1 MQMAKFLLVAFAT
14 AAVISITL
22 GASKYVD
29 EVTTR
34 VNIRISNLLG
44 EETIWSCCCSYF
56 CPSKISPS
64 TVLPW
69 RQRFCINSSY
79 LCQALQK
86 RGNCLPVSR
95 RKTID

>member
-22 GASKYVD
+22 GAGKHVY

-64 TVLPW
+64 TVLSW

-86 RGNCLPVSR
+86 RGN
-95 RKTID
+95 